1 MMNLSFNHDSIFQ
14 KIKLSRLIKKPLQEL
29 QSFAAAKNGRK
40 RQKNGRNG
48 AFAAVFWPPDNGLLQ
63 TFAAAFFVIKPPEIS
78 GQLLRR
84 FFSVGN

>member
-1 MMNLSFNHDSIFQ
+1 VSI
-14 KIKLSRLIKKPLQEL
+14 SRALQEFL
-29 QSFAAAKNGRK
+29 SFAAAKSGQK

-48 AFAAVFWPPDNGLLQ
+48 AFAAVFLPPDNGLLQ

-84 FFSVGN
+84 FFPSEIN

>member
-1 MMNLSFNHDSIFQ
+1 MSF
-14 KIKLSRLIKKPLQEL
+14 K
-29 QSFAAAKNGRK
+29 
-40 RQKNGRNG
+40 NG

-84 FFSVGN
+84 FFPSEIN